1 MSIGRIVPGERLAES
16 YEQADKALS
25 AGIGDKQAVF
35 EEDLK
40 LAMCIADIA
49 PGTRSEFSRR
59 VLKHVLGREELLDT
73 LRAFFDQAIIVK
85 AHRRRHAYSYQYIA
99 LPSFQTGIT
108 DKYEA

>member
-1 MSIGRIVPGERLAES
+1 MKQIRLPKHSSSKDRRRFGQPVTAGIGRIVPGERLAES

-40 LAMCIADIA
+40 LDMCIADIA

-73 LRAFFDQAIIVK
+73 LRAF
-85 AHRRRHAYSYQYIA
+85 S
-99 LPSFQTGIT
+99 TGN
-108 DKYEA
+108 YR